1 MHVCFSVHFSY
12 YGRCVVYLAVVLIYI
27 SQQLMILAHVDRL
40 MSYLVIT
47 FDEATILPL
56 KKKMSWFSFP
66 FLQTSLKLRTSAYQ
80 RTQL

>member
-56 KKKMSWFSFP
+56 KKK
-66 FLQTSLKLRTSAYQ
+66 
-80 RTQL
+80 